1 MALRLYTYW
10 RSSAAFRVRIALAL
24 KGLDYE
30 SIPRHL
36 LRDGGEHRRAD
47 YLALNP
53 QGLVPALEH
62 DGTVITQSLAICEYL
77 EEVFPRPALL
87 PSDPADRAAV
97 RAMALA
103 VACDVHP
110 LNNLG
115 VLQYLRGEIGATDEA
130 VARGPALDRPRLH
143 APSSSWSRA
152 IDRRPPLLRRIA
164 SRLPTCSSC
173 RRCTTRAASSSTS
186 RPIRGW
192 RRSRSTSNRCR
203 PSSRPPRIP
212 TRCRMR
218 SPPHGHGCRTDQG

>member
-30 SIPRHL
+30 SVPRHL

-77 EEVFPRPALL
+77 EEVFPLPALL
-87 PSDPADRAAV
+87 PSSPADRAVV
-97 RAMALA
+97 RAMALV

-110 LNNLG
+110 LNNLS
-115 VLQYLRGEIGATDEA
+115 VLMYLRGELGQGDAA
-130 VARGPALDRPRLH
+130 VTRWTRH
-143 APSSSWSRA
+143 W
-152 IDRRPPLLRRIA
+152 IDRGFTALEQLIARYSEDGLHCFGASVTLADVFLVPQVVNSRRVQLDLA
-164 SRLPTCSSC
+164 PYPTLAKVAQHLESLPAF
-173 RRCTTRAASSSTS
+173 RAA
-186 RPIRGW
+186 RPEAQ
-192 RRSRSTSNRCR
+192 
-203 PSSRPPRIP
+203 P
-212 TRCRMR
+212 
-218 SPPHGHGCRTDQG
+218 DAE